1 MHTPT
6 LPERDHHQFQRR
18 VIAAFRANGGR
29 VGGRFAGTS
38 LVLLTTV
45 GARTGLRR
53 TNPLAYVEVGGH
65 PVVVARGLGGARLPA
80 WYHNIRANP
89 AVTVEIG
96 AEIHDGVARIAPAA
110 ERDDLIAR
118 IIERAPD
125 FREHLADPNRT
136 VPVVILHR
144 VPRRRETRRS
154 RTAGRIPR

>member
-65 PVVVARGLGGARLPA
+65 PVVVARGLGGGRLPA

-96 AEIHDGVARIAPAA
+96 AEIHDAVARIAADS
-110 ERDDLIAR
+110 ERDGLIAR
-118 IIERAPD
+118 IIDLAPD
-125 FREHLADPNRT
+125 FREFLADPNRT

-144 VPRRRETRRS
+144 VPRQRRAE
-154 RTAGRIPR
+154 RTGSACG